1 MPRRSSEYFLALAF
15 LSVIF
20 VLFTRG
26 PADVSEQIL
35 PSGESKDMP
44 VFMVSTT
51 DKDDDGTEPN
61 PIRQISVL
69 GERNSGT
76 RWTFE

>member
-15 LSVIF
+15 LSIIF

-26 PADVSEQIL
+26 PSDVSEHVI
-35 PSGESKDMP
+35 PSSNAGGIP
-44 VFMVSTT
+44 VLMVT
-51 DKDDDGTEPN
+51 DEADDREPN

-76 RWTFE
+76 RWTYE